1 MYAPW
6 CGHCKKLEPIYEEF
20 AKLAA
25 ESKSASEALVVAK
38 MDGAANRL
46 PDEKYQVTGY
56 PTVWFFKKGSDT
68 PIKFMG
74 DRTTRGLASFVQQ
87 HATTK
92 IEMKVPDAPAPAA
105 VSQPAPATNDGPVKI
120 VVGDTFKSQV
130 LDAGKVIQHGVTE
143 FRRGRQYVKHDCGMT
158 NQNCG

>member
-1 MYAPW
+1 
-6 CGHCKKLEPIYEEF
+6 
-20 AKLAA
+20 
-25 ESKSASEALVVAK
+25 

-143 FRRGRQYVKHDCGMT
+143 FRRGRQYVKHDCGMP